1 MTKREEEIAA
11 RVAQHRDEL
20 TALRREFHAHPEISW
35 KESGTQEK
43 IMTYLQALGLTAERA
58 VGTGVLSYLRG
69 GKSKGVLLGMRADM
83 DALPVQEE
91 TGLPFASEVPGV
103 MHACGHDSHLAML
116 LVAARVLTELR
127 EELPV
132 DILFI
137 FQPAEEEIRNSGAE
151 RMKDH
156 PLVRR
161 CDRLIGLHIWGDMEA
176 GTATL
181 ESGPVMAASDTFRV
195 EIRGRGGHGAAPQRA
210 IDPIPAGCLFV
221 EELQRALARE
231 FDPQTAALLGV
242 TSFQAGQS
250 ANVIPDRAVLLG
262 TGRSF
267 DTEVRERFPALLQ
280 RIARGIGEST
290 GTEIS
295 VRYEP
300 GPPPL
305 INDAACTETA
315 RRAAA
320 SIFGDR
326 LRSGGVRMSGEDF
339 AKYENPKCFLALGG
353 GSEDA
358 EKRYPNHSP
367 RFQIE
372 ESALASGVRFFVNYA
387 FCYGEEL

>member
-11 RVAQHRDEL
+11 RVAEHKDEL

-69 GKSKGVLLGMRADM
+69 GKSKGALLGMRADM

-242 TSFQAGQS
+242 TSVQAGQS
-250 ANVIPDRAVLLG
+250 ANVIPDRAAAL
-262 TGRSF
+262 TQRSESASRHF
-267 DTEVRERFPALLQ
+267 YSGLRAASAR
-280 RIARGIGEST
+280 ARGQRSASVMSRDRRRSST
-290 GTEIS
+290 MRPAPRPRA
-295 VRYEP
+295 VRR
-300 GPPPL
+300 PL
-305 INDAACTETA
+305 SLAIDCG
-315 RRAAA
+315 RA
-320 SIFGDR
+320 
-326 LRSGGVRMSGEDF
+326 V
-339 AKYENPKCFLALGG
+339 
-353 GSEDA
+353 
-358 EKRYPNHSP
+358 
-367 RFQIE
+367 
-372 ESALASGVRFFVNYA
+372 SA
-387 FCYGEEL
+387 

>member
-1 MTKREEEIAA
+1 MKEWEEEIAA
-11 RVAQHRDEL
+11 LVAQHTGEL
-20 TALRREFHAHPEISW
+20 TALRRDFHAHPEKSW
-35 KESGTQEK
+35 EEIRTQKK
-43 IMTYLQALGLTAERA
+43 IMAYLQALGLAPERA
-58 VGTGVLSYLRG
+58 TGTGVLALLCG
-69 GKSKGVLLGMRADM
+69 GKSKGALLGMRADM

-91 TGLPFASEVPGV
+91 TGLPFASETQGV

-116 LVAARVLTELR
+116 LIAARVLKKLQA
-127 EELPV
+127 ELPV

-151 RMKDH
+151 QMKNH
-156 PLVRR
+156 MLVHR
-161 CDRLIGLHIWGDMEA
+161 CDRLIGLHIWGDMEV

-181 ESGPVMAASDTFRV
+181 QSGPVMAASDTFRV
-195 EIRGRGGHGAAPQRA
+195 EICGKGGHGAAPQRA
-210 IDPIPAGCLFV
+210 VDPIPAGCLFV

-262 TGRSF
+262 TGRCF
-267 DTEVRERFPALLQ
+267 DTEVRERFPELLQ
-280 RIARGIGEST
+280 RIARGIGGST
-290 GTEIS
+290 KTEIN

-305 INDAACTETA
+305 INDPACTETA

-320 SIFGDR
+320 PIFGDK
-326 LRSGGVRMSGEDF
+326 LQTGGVRMSGEDF

-353 GSEDA
+353 GSKVA

-367 RFQIE
+367 HFWIDERAMQ
-372 ESALASGVRFFVNYA
+372 LGVRFFVNYA

>member
-1 MTKREEEIAA
+1 M
-11 RVAQHRDEL
+11 
-20 TALRREFHAHPEISW
+20 
-35 KESGTQEK
+35 
-43 IMTYLQALGLTAERA
+43 
-58 VGTGVLSYLRG
+58 
-69 GKSKGVLLGMRADM
+69 
-83 DALPVQEE
+83 
-91 TGLPFASEVPGV
+91 
-103 MHACGHDSHLAML
+103 
-116 LVAARVLTELR
+116 
-127 EELPV
+127 
-132 DILFI
+132 
-137 FQPAEEEIRNSGAE
+137 
-151 RMKDH
+151 
-156 PLVRR
+156 
-161 CDRLIGLHIWGDMEA
+161 
-176 GTATL
+176 
-181 ESGPVMAASDTFRV
+181 
-195 EIRGRGGHGAAPQRA
+195 
-210 IDPIPAGCLFV
+210 

-262 TGRSF
+262 TGRCF
-267 DTEVRERFPALLQ
+267 DTAVRERFPALLE

-290 GTEIS
+290 GTEIR

-339 AKYENPKCFLALGG
+339 AKYENSKCFLALGG
-353 GSEDA
+353 GSADA

-367 RFQIE
+367 QFQIE

>member
-1 MTKREEEIAA
+1 
-11 RVAQHRDEL
+11 
-20 TALRREFHAHPEISW
+20 
-35 KESGTQEK
+35 
-43 IMTYLQALGLTAERA
+43 
-58 VGTGVLSYLRG
+58 
-69 GKSKGVLLGMRADM
+69 MRADM

-116 LVAARVLTELR
+116 LVAVRMLTELQA
-127 EELPV
+127 ELPV
-132 DILFI
+132 DILFV

-151 RMKDH
+151 QMKDH
-156 PLVRR
+156 PLVRH
-161 CDRLIGLHIWGDMEA
+161 CDWLIGLHIWGDMEA

-181 ESGPVMAASDTFRV
+181 QSGPVMAASDTFRV
-195 EIRGRGGHGAAPQRA
+195 EIRGRGGHSAAPQRA

-221 EELQRALARE
+221 EKLQRAIARE

-242 TSFQAGQS
+242 TSFQTGQS

-262 TGRSF
+262 TGRYF
-267 DTEVRERFPALLQ
+267 DTAVRERFPALLE

-290 GTEIS
+290 GTEIR

-300 GPPPL
+300 GPLL

-315 RRAAA
+315 RRAAS
-320 SIFGDR
+320 SIFGNR

-353 GSEDA
+353 GSADA

-367 RFQIE
+367 QFQIE

>member
-1 MTKREEEIAA
+1 
-11 RVAQHRDEL
+11 
-20 TALRREFHAHPEISW
+20 
-35 KESGTQEK
+35 
-43 IMTYLQALGLTAERA
+43 MTYLQALGLTAERA

-69 GKSKGVLLGMRADM
+69 GKSKGALLGMRADM

-267 DTEVRERFPALLQ
+267 DTEVRKRFPALLQ